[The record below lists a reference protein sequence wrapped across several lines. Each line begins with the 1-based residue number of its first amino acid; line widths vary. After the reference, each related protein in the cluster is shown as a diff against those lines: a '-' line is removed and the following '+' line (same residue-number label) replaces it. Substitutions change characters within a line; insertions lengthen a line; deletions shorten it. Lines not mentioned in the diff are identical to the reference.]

1 MMAIMPAMTRPQP
14 MEPAAS
20 IIRHMGGAQVVGPIV
35 GKHPSRVYRWT
46 YPESVREGT
55 GGIIPAKDQRKLL
68 DHAKANEIDLQPGD
82 FFDASRLQALAKE
95 AA

>member
-1 MMAIMPAMTRPQP
+1 

-20 IIRHMGGAQVVGPIV
+20 IIRLMGGAQDVGDIV

-55 GGIIPAKDQRKLL
+55 GGVIPAKDQRKLL
-68 DHAKANEIDLQPGD
+68 DHAKAKGIDLQPGD
-82 FFDASRLQALAKE
+82 FFDATRLQAILAE